1 MSKLFNIF
9 KIVLIVLL
17 VLFIVT
23 AILYYIY
30 HYKRLFIIN
39 TPLYM
44 GSYEDLKDASADD
57 DMNTTIDYEDTPLDT
72 TEKVYTNDKL
82 SLQQNAYNYSYTF
95 FIKIDSLDYKY
106 NQNKEIFSKGGSID
120 SYTKEKVTESAEDD
134 TKDNKQKKSTETKEI
149 LKGAHNPRIYIAK
162 RTNDLIV
169 EITTYVKRER
179 CIIENIPLQSW
190 VFVGVVVHNKT
201 IDIYIN
207 GTLFKSHVLENLPVQ
222 TEATIRYGLNG
233 GFDGSLNKLV
243 YYFRALSSLEIMDL
257 FHKNK
262 GGLTNSVDAKEKSKE
277 IKKIKQTKKEIE
289 SCLHI
294 YFY

>member
-120 SYTKEKVTESAEDD
+120 SYTKEKVTESAEND

-289 SCLHI
+289 SC
-294 YFY
+294 YS

>member
-1 MSKLFNIF
+1 MSKLFNIL

-17 VLFIVT
+17 VFFIVT

-120 SYTKEKVTESAEDD
+120 SYTKEKDTESAEDN

-289 SCLHI
+289 SC
-294 YFY
+294 YS

>member
-72 TEKVYTNDKL
+72 PEKVYTNDKL

-120 SYTKEKVTESAEDD
+120 SYTKEKDTESAEDN

-162 RTNDLIV
+162 RTNDIIV

-289 SCLHI
+289 SC
-294 YFY
+294 YS

>member
-120 SYTKEKVTESAEDD
+120 SYTKEKDTESAEDN

-289 SCLHI
+289 SC
-294 YFY
+294 YS

>member
-1 MSKLFNIF
+1 MSKLFNIL

-17 VLFIVT
+17 VFFIVT

-120 SYTKEKVTESAEDD
+120 SYTKEKVTESAEND

-289 SCLHI
+289 SC
-294 YFY
+294 YS

>member
-1 MSKLFNIF
+1 MSKLFNIL

-17 VLFIVT
+17 VFFIVT

-72 TEKVYTNDKL
+72 PEKVYTNDKL

-120 SYTKEKVTESAEDD
+120 SYTKEKDTKSAEDD
-134 TKDNKQKKSTETKEI
+134 NKDNKQKKSTKTKEI

-162 RTNDLIV
+162 RTNDIIV

-190 VFVGVVVHNKT
+190 VFVGVAVHNKT

-207 GTLFKSHVLENLPVQ
+207 GKLFKSHVLENLPVQ

-289 SCLHI
+289 SC
-294 YFY
+294 YS

>member
-9 KIVLIVLL
+9 KIVLIALL
-17 VLFIVT
+17 LLFIVT
-23 AILYYIY
+23 AILYYLY

-44 GSYEDLKDASADD
+44 GSYEDLKEASTADD
-57 DMNTTIDYEDTPLDT
+57 TNTTIDYEETPLDT

-106 NQNKEIFSKGGSID
+106 NDNKEIFSKGGSID
-120 SYTKEKVTESAEDD
+120 SYIKEKAADSS
-134 TKDNKQKKSTETKEI
+134 KKNKENTSTETKEI
-149 LKGAHNPRIYIAK
+149 LKGAHNPRVYIAK
-162 RTNDLIV
+162 RTNDIIV
-169 EITTYVKRER
+169 EFTTYDKRER

-190 VFVGVVVHNKT
+190 VFVGIVVHNKT

-207 GTLFKSHVLENLPVQ
+207 GSLFKSHVLENLPVQ

-277 IKKIKQTKKEIE
+277 IKKIKKTKKEIE
-289 SCLHI
+289 SC
-294 YFY
+294 YS

>member
-9 KIVLIVLL
+9 KIVLIALL
-17 VLFIVT
+17 LLFIVT
-23 AILYYIY
+23 AILYYLY

-44 GSYEDLKDASADD
+44 GSYEDLKEASTADD
-57 DMNTTIDYEDTPLDT
+57 TNTTIDYEETPLDT

-106 NQNKEIFSKGGSID
+106 NDNKEIFSKGGSID
-120 SYTKEKVTESAEDD
+120 SYIKEKAADSS
-134 TKDNKQKKSTETKEI
+134 KKNKENTSTETKEI
-149 LKGAHNPRIYIAK
+149 LKGAHNPRVYIAK
-162 RTNDLIV
+162 RTNDIIV
-169 EITTYVKRER
+169 EFTTYDKRER

-190 VFVGVVVHNKT
+190 VFVGIVVHNKT

-207 GTLFKSHVLENLPVQ
+207 GSLFKSHVLENLPVQ

-289 SCLHI
+289 SC
-294 YFY
+294 YS

>member
-277 IKKIKQTKKEIE
+277 IKKIKQTKKEID
-289 SCLHI
+289 SC
-294 YFY
+294 YS